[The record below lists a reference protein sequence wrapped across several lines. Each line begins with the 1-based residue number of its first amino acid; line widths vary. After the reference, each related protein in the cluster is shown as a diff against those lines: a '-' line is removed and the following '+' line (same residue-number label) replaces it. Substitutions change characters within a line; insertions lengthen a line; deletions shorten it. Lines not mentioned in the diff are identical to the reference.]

1 HPGVFADEWIYSA
14 AARLTDISQ
23 AVLPSYL
30 FLLIFGNTSSCG
42 SAFLECARLLNA
54 GFIVLTMPFIYL
66 VSRRY
71 LGARSYL
78 LIDGRPA
85 EGPCS
90 TYSACF
96 MPGTLYCLGLWGL
109 LRQI

>member
-1 HPGVFADEWIYSA
+1 MAFSALAMLVFMTLGFRNIGLHPGVFADEWIYSA

-66 VSRRY
+66 V
-71 LGARSYL
+71 
-78 LIDGRPA
+78 PVVM
-85 EGPCS
+85 
-90 TYSACF
+90 SA
-96 MPGTLYCLGLWGL
+96 PGQVC
-109 LRQI
+109 